1 MSENPLNYVLE
12 MNNLTKRALVFA
24 GTTEGN
30 EITDYLSRNGI
41 HVTVSVAT
49 EYGKTTIRENEKIT
63 VDSIRGVETMTEEM
77 KKYDVVVDATHPYA
91 IRKSSHIKEA
101 CENSK
106 SVLIRIIRPDSSN
119 VDRLITVPDTKSAAE
134 YLIDTKGNVLVT
146 TGSNELAEFTSIP
159 GYKDRIFAR
168 VLSLPSVSEKCANLG
183 FEGKNLIC
191 MRGPFSENFN
201 YALLKEIDAKYLV
214 TKDSGTAGGFD
225 EKILAAARAGVIPI
239 VIGRP
244 QEDGGVTIDEAKK
257 ILSKL
262 FSLEEPIIK
271 RNFTIVG
278 IGSGKIEGMTSEVR
292 NAVANSDLVI
302 GAARML
308 DSIELE
314 NKDTLTE
321 YHPDKIVE
329 YLNKNPIY
337 QNITVMMSGDTGYYS
352 GTKGLL
358 AILDNEKYNV
368 KVLPGISSVSYFFS
382 KINKSWDD
390 AHLTSAHGRDCNLV
404 GLAKR
409 HKKLFTLLDKENTV
423 NRMCIDLIEYGLEN
437 VTVTVGQDFGTPNEK
452 IFIGS
457 PKELLNEKFGTLCV
471 ALIENLE
478 ASNVNPIGISDE
490 AFIRGSAPMTKSEV
504 RSLSVAKLKLEDTSI
519 VYDVGAGTGSVSIEM
534 ALVAVSGHV
543 YAIEKDEETSS
554 LIDLNCKRFG
564 TPNVTIINGL
574 APEAFSELPAPTHAF
589 IGGSSGNLE
598 SIIKLLL
605 NKNPNIRIVITSV
618 TIETMSEAARC
629 MKVLNI
635 TEEETI
641 CVNISKARIAGDY
654 HLMTAQ
660 NPVYI
665 TVCRGNSV

>member
-1 MSENPLNYVLE
+1 M
-12 MNNLTKRALVFA
+12 TKRALVFA

-41 HVTVSVAT
+41 LVTVSVAT
-49 EYGKTTIRENEKIT
+49 DYGKTTIQESKNVT

-77 KKYDVVVDATHPYA
+77 KNYDVIVDATHPYA
-91 IRKSSHIKEA
+91 IRKSSHIREA
-101 CENSK
+101 CQNSG
-106 SVLIRIIRPDSSN
+106 SLLIRIVRPDSSN
-119 VDRLITVPDTKSAAE
+119 VDRLINVPDTRTAAE
-134 YLIDTKGNVLVT
+134 YLIGTEGNVLVT
-146 TGSNELAEFTSIP
+146 TGSNELSEFTSIP

-168 VLSLPSVSEKCANLG
+168 VLSLPSVSEKCAELG

-191 MRGPFSENFN
+191 MRGPFSEDFN

-214 TKDSGTAGGFD
+214 TKDSGTTGGFD

-244 QEDGGVTIDEAKK
+244 QEEGGVLINEAEK

-262 FSLEEPIIK
+262 FSFKDPVIK

-278 IGSGKIEGMTSEVR
+278 IGSGKLEGMTTEVR
-292 NAVANSDLVI
+292 NAIKESDLLI

-308 DSIELE
+308 NSIEVE
-314 NKDTLTE
+314 NRDTLKE
-321 YHPDKIVE
+321 YLPDKIAE
-329 YLNKNPIY
+329 YLDNNTKY
-337 QNITVMMSGDTGYYS
+337 RNITVMMSGDTGYYS

-358 AILDNEKYNV
+358 AILDNNKYNI

-390 AHLTSAHGRDCNLV
+390 AHLTSAHGRDCNIV
-404 GLAKR
+404 GLTKR

-423 NRMCIDLIEYGLEN
+423 HKVCKDLIEYGLEN
-437 VTVTVGQDFGTPNEK
+437 VTITVGQDFGTSNEK
-452 IFIGS
+452 ISIGS
-457 PKELLNEKFGTLCV
+457 PKELLNEEFGTLCV
-471 ALIENLE
+471 AVIENLE
-478 ASNVNPIGISDE
+478 ASNVNPISISDE
-490 AFIRGSAPMTKSEV
+490 TFIRGSTPMTKSEV
-504 RSLSVAKLKLEDTSI
+504 RSLSVAKLKLGDNSI

-534 ALVAVSGHV
+534 ALVAVSGHI
-543 YAIEKDEETSS
+543 YAVEKDEEASS

-564 TPNVTIINGL
+564 TPNVTIIKGL
-574 APEAFSELPAPTHAF
+574 APEALSELPTPTHAF
-589 IGGSSGNLE
+589 IGGSSGNLK
-598 SIIKLLL
+598 SIIEVLI
-605 NKNPNIRIVITSV
+605 NKNPNVRIVITSV
-618 TIETMSEAARC
+618 TIETMAEAARC
-629 MKVLNI
+629 MKELNI
-635 TEEETI
+635 MEEETI